1 MVDLSIFLVNVYQR
15 EKTADRSIRWLMLV
29 NIQLIL
35 MVIIWLM
42 ILNNMVYQ

>member
-1 MVDLSIFLVNVYQR
+1 MVINNGYTKITVNNGQY
-15 EKTADRSIRWLMLV
+15 
-29 NIQLIL
+29 